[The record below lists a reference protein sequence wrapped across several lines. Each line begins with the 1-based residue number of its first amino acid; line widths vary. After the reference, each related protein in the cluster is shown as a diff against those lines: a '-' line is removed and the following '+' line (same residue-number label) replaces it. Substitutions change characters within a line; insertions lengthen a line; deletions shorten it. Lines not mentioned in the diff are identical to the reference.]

1 MSTSIKKIEEAHNA
15 LVTKILK
22 KGQRSAKSIVS
33 ANTRYNNL
41 RNLLPKKFEW
51 LMTEERLALESE
63 MQGNCVVSYANKVK
77 KDKCQIY
84 SYVDSQGLRQ
94 TIEFNISRNKY
105 HCVQLLSKLPF
116 FVSSWLVFCKSYYI
130 LNSFL
135 FITLFSEF
143 KLPNFQKL
151 LQWI

>member
-1 MSTSIKKIEEAHNA
+1 MCYQTKTKIRLKYTSIKKIEEAHNA

-22 KGQRSAKSIVS
+22 RTKVGKSIVS

-41 RNLLPKKFEW
+41 RKLLPKKFEW

-77 KDKCQIY
+77 KINVKYILMWIRR
-84 SYVDSQGLRQ
+84 LRH

-105 HCVQLLSKLPF
+105 HCVQLLSKYNEDPSEEALQ
-116 FVSSWLVFCKSYYI
+116 FVA
-130 LNSFL
+130 
-135 FITLFSEF
+135 
-143 KLPNFQKL
+143 KL
-151 LQWI
+151 LDSPENTIK